1 MIDVIKRQIFSRRS
15 VMGPVF
21 STVVLLAGTTTAA
34 LASEPVG
41 FGAGTTGGTGGEV
54 VDVSTPAELKDALCQ
69 RYQGANCID
78 DTPRIIRLNTVIDFR
93 GTEGTI
99 SGKGCV
105 YSDRQC
111 VGPTGKQEKIL
122 DVLGYCGTGPTFP
135 MTYDSAAASALLVG
149 SNKTVIG
156 IGASAG
162 IKGKGLTMTG
172 GVSNIIV
179 RNLSITDINEGIVFA
194 GDAITVDNASR
205 IWIDHNAF
213 ARIGRQMIVT
223 GWGAAKAMTISNNTF
238 DGETEYGHFCNGRSS
253 WILLLNGDAQEI
265 TLVANHF
272 YATAGRSPEMGTPAG
287 GTGGVIHLVNNL
299 YTSNFYIGASATTT
313 VSLLMEGNYFTPGG
327 EFFVP
332 ITDTPGDLV
341 FAPLDENVSSTGS
354 LCSQTLGRSCVTS
367 YTETGQESFLLD
379 TTVMAN
385 IAGNATW
392 KNAIGSVRPMMSN
405 DVAKSVAANA
415 GPRADPDSV
424 SR

>member
-1 MIDVIKRQIFSRRS
+1 MIGVIKRQLFSRRS
-15 VMGPVF
+15 VMGFVF
-21 STVVLLAGTTTAA
+21 STATLVAGTTSAA

-54 VDVSTPAELKDALCQ
+54 VDVSTPAELKNALCQ
-69 RYQGANCID
+69 RYQGYTCID
-78 DTPRIIRLNTVIDFR
+78 DTPRIIRLNTVIDFTATL
-93 GTEGTI
+93 GTT
-99 SGKGCV
+99 STTGCV
-105 YSDRQC
+105 YADRQC
-111 VGPTGKQEKIL
+111 AEPSGKQEMVL
-122 DVLGYCGTGPTFP
+122 DNGSYCSGRTTFP
-135 MTYDSAAASALLVG
+135 LTYDNAAKSLLSVG
-149 SNKTVIG
+149 SNKTLIG
-156 IGASAG
+156 VGASAG
-162 IKGKGLTMTG
+162 IKGTGLSMTG

-179 RNLSITDINEGIVFA
+179 RNLSITDLNEGIVFG
-194 GDAITVDNASR
+194 GDAISIDNASR

-223 GWGAAKAMTISNNTF
+223 GWGPAKAVTISNNMF
-238 DGETEYGHFCNGRSS
+238 DGETAYGHYCNGRSS
-253 WILLLNGDAQEI
+253 WIMLLIGEAEEI
-265 TLVANHF
+265 TLLANHF
-272 YATAGRSPEMGTPAG
+272 HATAGRSPEI
-287 GTGGVIHLVNNL
+287 GTGGMIHLVNNL
-299 YTSNFYIGASATTT
+299 YTSNFYFGATASRD
-313 VSLLMEGNYFTPGG
+313 VNLLAEGNYFNPEGQY
-327 EFFVP
+327 FFPVAS
-332 ITDTPGDLV
+332 TPGDLV